1 MMLLELQTTS
11 SVANMV
17 LVYADMGV
25 GNNPSQFSYGF
36 MKSEYKK
43 QYRQRCKMGREISAT
58 GFHEWNSLYNIMD
71 RGRIVC
77 IFRH

>member
-1 MMLLELQTTS
+1 MHMMLLELQTTS

-25 GNNPSQFSYGF
+25 GNNPSRFSYGF

-43 QYRQRCKMGREISAT
+43 QYRQ
-58 GFHEWNSLYNIMD
+58 
-71 RGRIVC
+71 
-77 IFRH
+77 